1 MLDLVKDETERIDSR
16 FLEPAC
22 GDGNFLVPVLRRK
35 LAAVELKYGPSDFE
49 RRHFAL
55 FALMCVY
62 GIELL
67 PDNIK
72 ECHANLLRVFVD
84 YLQLDPSDDFYRA
97 AVCVLS
103 VNLIHGNAR
112 TMLTWDHSPII
123 FAEWAYLWKGR
134 FKRRDFSLK
143 SLTQMSSLRKVDPA
157 ADSEGRNQSELFA
170 EIAGHAVFQP
180 IRDYPAMTVAE
191 LAAIVEQPTL

>member
-1 MLDLVKDETERIDSR
+1 M
-16 FLEPAC
+16 
-22 GDGNFLVPVLRRK
+22 PVLRRK
-35 LAAVELKYGPSDFE
+35 LAAVELKCGQSDFE

-72 ECHANLLRVFVD
+72 ECHANLLRVFTD

-112 TMLTWDHSPII
+112 TMVTWDGLPIT
-123 FAEWAYLWKGR
+123 FAEWAMRFGR
-134 FKRRDFSLK
+134 GAFNDATS
-143 SLTQMSSLRKVDPA
+143 VCEA
-157 ADSEGRNQSELFA
+157 
-170 EIAGHAVFQP
+170 
-180 IRDYPAMTVAE
+180 
-191 LAAIVEQPTL
+191 